1 VHRSAVGALALVV
14 FVRPAGAQQGPQP
27 AERPAQTVFSMGQP
41 SRWEPYAA
49 ALGVFGERYGPG
61 ASLLVGVHRPV
72 MNPVAGL
79 FGVSGEAY
87 GGRTGDGLE
96 WGARLIARAP
106 VLAMGAGIDWNGR
119 TGDYDLLLTYQTAVR
134 RGGLLGRG
142 TMLRVDW
149 LPGRDQRFG
158 VGIHVP
164 IGQRFAGRTRPK
176 HTGVALPGATATLD
190 AATQAPSREV
200 EAALAAVGEAAGLLR
215 AYGNLFSEENEASL
229 LASIRAYE
237 AAKERARRE
246 AAGLRLP
253 YGHTHDGVAR
263 AYAEALARAFGLA
276 AADTARA
283 HVIAGRARAG
293 LLDDVILPYDSL
305 FGQLKEGPGR
315 GGIRAMTS
323 RAHTRFAGWVRD
335 SSFVSAGATFAVLGV
350 HARWL
355 QIVER
360 VHAELLGQWK
370 DSRLVWLPL
379 QLALTPDQYDE
390 QAEVDSLLGRA
401 VGRPF
406 TDRNAL
412 TYLRS
417 SDLPLEIARSIYA
430 ARDYHVLWMHDF
442 TGRRKSGSIDHIAYN
457 MVADAYLPALT
468 DAVRRYDQTGR
479 LPVYTILLDQ
489 FFNAGRDAR
498 LWMTMLEDPLEA
510 RMDLPGQETEREA
523 HLRQR
528 QAELRAA
535 VAASSRLQREAIRFG
550 NARWLRRVVKVHV
563 SVLFP
568 SDFSFRSHRIVPPFP
583 FTPDNIMRDHRKIVF
598 YDLNEA
604 DPYRGAMLV
613 MGVGVG
619 EHYASATWE
628 DRGYRVRGPAALEV
642 RAAAR
647 RVLRANGFREQDIPV
662 PLRAV
667 ASPEA
672 AEQRMNL
679 GDYVGRALQVH
690 NEPGFG
696 RKESSVARA
705 MLYNLAPPGSIIIA
719 PDPLW
724 LSAEWAAMLAGAAAR
739 GCRVVIIAPAFANA
753 PSPQAPL
760 MVVMHDV
767 MTRLLVLRERLAP
780 HLREAHGEIR
790 IGLFTG
796 QAEVTDVEGR
806 RREIR
811 AGLARAP
818 WIREL
823 IPFDAQTLAVLE
835 RAATQTEAD
844 GPDATAVA
852 KDEKPR
858 PQQLHQK
865 TQLVARPGA
874 IAALVRQPGWDDIIA
889 RSMRVQSQQT
899 ARFAEQL
906 GYVTPELETEA
917 TRSADTLLRGFEESL
932 PEAERRNVSF
942 YFTLGNQNQD
952 PRGMLLDAEATM
964 VVSGFHGAAGLVDV
978 YFVMTRSSWITTQAE
993 LDRLLPPRRGLTR
1006 RIARLIRIG
1015 L

>member
-1 VHRSAVGALALVV
+1 MYLSTVGALALVV
-14 FVRPAGAQQGPQP
+14 FVLPAGAQERPQP
-27 AERPAQTVFSMGQP
+27 AERPAQPVFSMGQP

-49 ALGVFGERYGPG
+49 GLGVFGERYGPG
-61 ASLLVGVHRPV
+61 ASLLVGVHRPI

-79 FGVSGEAY
+79 FGVSGEAFV
-87 GGRTGDGLE
+87 TKTPGLE
-96 WGARLIARAP
+96 GGARLLARVPAIAI
-106 VLAMGAGIDWNGR
+106 GAGVDWNAR
-119 TGDYDLLLTYQTAVR
+119 SGDFDLLFTYQSAIR

-149 LPGRDQRFG
+149 LPGRDHRFG
-158 VGIHVP
+158 VGVHVP
-164 IGQRFAGRTRPK
+164 IGQPFAGRTRPTR
-176 HTGVALPGATATLD
+176 TGVPLPGATAALD
-190 AATQAPSREV
+190 RATQAQSRDV
-200 EAALAAVGEAAGLLR
+200 DAALATVAEAAGLLR
-215 AYGNLFSEENEASL
+215 AYSNLVSEENEASL

-237 AAKERARRE
+237 AAKARERRE
-246 AAGLRLP
+246 AAGLRLA

-276 AADTARA
+276 AGDTTRA
-283 HVIAGRARAG
+283 NVIAARARAG
-293 LLDDVILPYDSL
+293 LLDDVIIAYDSL
-305 FGQLKEGPGR
+305 FGQVKKGAGR
-315 GGIRAMTS
+315 GIRAMTS
-323 RAHTRFAGWVRD
+323 RAHTNFARWVRD
-335 SSFVSAGATFAVLGV
+335 SSRVTGTASPAVLGV

-360 VHAELLGQWK
+360 LHAELLKQWK

-430 ARDYHVLWMHDF
+430 ARDYHVIWTHDF
-442 TGRRKSGSIDHIAYN
+442 AGRKQQSGAIDNISYAT
-457 MVADAYLPALT
+457 VADAYLPALT
-468 DAVRRYDQTGR
+468 AAVKRYDATGR
-479 LPVYTILLDQ
+479 FPVYTILIDQ
-489 FFNAGRDAR
+489 FFYGSRDGR
-498 LWMTMLEDPLEA
+498 LWMTMLEDPLRA
-510 RMDLPGQETEREA
+510 SMDLPGVDPERES
-523 HLRQR
+523 HLRRR

-535 VAASSRLQREAIRFG
+535 VAASARLQREAARAG
-550 NARWLRRVVKVHV
+550 GDRWLRRVVKVHV
-563 SVLFP
+563 SVIFP
-568 SDFSFRSHRIVPPFP
+568 SDFSFRSHRTIPRIPL
-583 FTPDNIMRDHRKIVF
+583 TPDNIIRDHRKIVF
-598 YDLNEA
+598 YDLNESDA
-604 DPYRGAMLV
+604 YRGGMFV
-613 MGVGVG
+613 MGVGIG

-642 RAAAR
+642 RAAVR
-647 RVLRANGFREQDIPV
+647 RVLRANGFREQDIPE

-667 ASPEA
+667 ESPEA

-690 NEPGFG
+690 NETGFG

-705 MLYNLAPPGSIIIA
+705 MLYNLAPPGSLLIVA
-719 PDPLW
+719 DPLW

-739 GCRVVIIAPAFANA
+739 GCHVIIIAPAFANA

-760 MVVMHDV
+760 MSVMHDV
-767 MTRLLVLRERLAP
+767 MTRLLALRERLGP
-780 HLREAHGEIR
+780 QLREARGEIR
-790 IGLFTG
+790 VGLFTG
-796 QAEVTDVEGR
+796 QAYVTDVEGR

-811 AGLARAP
+811 AGLQRAP

-844 GPDATAVA
+844 GRDATALA
-852 KDEKPR
+852 KDDKPR
-858 PQQLHQK
+858 PPQLHQK
-865 TQLVARPGA
+865 TQLIARPGA
-874 IAALVRQPGWDDIIA
+874 ISVLVRQRAWDDVLA
-889 RSMRVQSQQT
+889 RAMQVQSQQT

-906 GYVTPELETEA
+906 GYVTPEVEAEA
-917 TRSADTLLRGFEESL
+917 TRSADVILRGFEESL
-932 PEAERRNVSF
+932 PETERKNVSF
-942 YFTLGNQNQD
+942 YFTLGTQNQD
-952 PRGMLLDAEATM
+952 PRGMLLDAEATI
-964 VVSGFHGAAGLVDV
+964 VVSGFHGAAGLVDL
-978 YFVMTRSSWITTQAE
+978 YFVMARSTWINAQAE
-993 LDRLLPPRRGLTR
+993 LDRLLPPRRGLMR
-1006 RIARLIRIG
+1006 RVARLIRIG